1 MKKIVLTFACALS
14 AMALFSACDRGED
27 VKEFKDENA
36 TVKALTIEAT
46 LPSVQGEGMK
56 TAFTAKDFLRIRF
69 AKADGTPVG
78 RTQILNGEAAE
89 GKTASF
95 SNKNIAV
102 PNDAETAILYVDN
115 KETNLVNYGSA
126 PTVIGLD
133 KQKGTLEDAVSHQV
147 IAGTVAVSG
156 ISGGSASV
164 SLAYKT
170 GIVKIVASYPDG
182 TTPKDGETTITLGG
196 SAQYNHI
203 VLPFDK
209 PGSESANGSITVP
222 ATVDTDMAT
231 ATAYLAVWPV
241 GGEYANTNLI
251 SHIQTTT
258 YGNALAVTDI
268 QAGKTTVIEQSVD
281 AKEFNYW
288 IGDES
293 TTIDGVYG
301 NVESADKWITVK
313 DGVLTVE
320 ENKTGNVRVGKVVL
334 DNGHTYIFT
343 QIGPNDFKG
352 SWTLYSKLFDPNKTA
367 GQGNQNAY
375 KAVVT
380 FGEPRQ
386 KETLTD
392 ASGKEHTNNIGI
404 RGLYLE
410 SVLDAC
416 VEIDYEARTVNFGLF
431 FDRRAA
437 QPAADGK
444 YMAYLPECAGVNT
457 WGSYNFAPGDKA
469 FSDTNYDWLWFT
481 ISDDL
486 KTMKYVYWKSGQ
498 KTANGKYYIC
508 GISCVKATSA
518 ASSSIAGSYD
528 VIYQANY
535 NGSNDES
542 MYFAR

>member
-1 MKKIVLTFACALS
+1 
-14 AMALFSACDRGED
+14 MALFSACDHGED
-27 VKEFKDENA
+27 VNEFKDENA

-56 TAFTAKDFLRIRF
+56 TAFTAKDFLRVRF

-78 RTQILNGEAAE
+78 RTQILRGESVE

-95 SNKNIAV
+95 SNESVAV
-102 PNDAETAILYVDN
+102 PNNAATLFAYVDN
-115 KETNLVNYGSA
+115 NEVNLVNYGSA
-126 PTVIGLD
+126 PTVVGLD

-147 IAGTVAVSG
+147 IVGSVALSG
-156 ISGGSASV
+156 ISGDKASV

-170 GIVKIVASYPDG
+170 GIVKVVASYPGG
-182 TTPKDGETTITLGG
+182 TVPKAGETTITIGG
-196 SAQYNHI
+196 KSQYSHI
-203 VLPFDK
+203 VLPLDE
-209 PGSESANGSITVP
+209 PGKESESGAITVP

-231 ATAYLAVWPV
+231 ATAYIAVWPV
-241 GGEYANTNLI
+241 GGEYVNTNLI

-258 YGNALAVTDI
+258 YGNALEVTDI
-268 QAGKTTVIEQSVD
+268 KAGKTTVIEQVVD

-288 IGDES
+288 ISDER
-293 TTIDGVYG
+293 TTISDVYG
-301 NVESADKWITVK
+301 NVESADKWISVK
-313 DGVLTVE
+313 DGVLTIE
-320 ENKTGNVRVGKVVL
+320 ENTTGNVRVGKVVL

-352 SWTLYSKLFDPNKTA
+352 SWTLYSKLFDPNKTTGKGSVSA
-367 GQGNQNAY
+367 D
-375 KAVVT
+375 KTVVT
-380 FGEPRQ
+380 FGEPLK

-392 ASGKEHTNNIGI
+392 ASGKEHTNNVGI
-404 RGLYLE
+404 TGLYLN

-431 FDRRAA
+431 FDRRSA
-437 QPAADGK
+437 QLAADGK
-444 YMAYLPECAGVNT
+444 YVAYLPECAGVNT

-481 ISDDL
+481 VSDDL

-498 KTANGKYYIC
+498 KTANGKYYVC
-508 GISCVKATSA
+508 GISCVKATST
-518 ASSSIAGSYD
+518 SSSTIAGSYD

-535 NGSNDES
+535 NGSNTES
-542 MYFAR
+542 MYFSR